1 MCKVKLK
8 ATKRL
13 IMKKLVI
20 PVALVSTMVLSGC
33 SSMNPFNDSRLVKVD
48 RYDQEDAFR
57 IPKYMSDSQ
66 PDNIGVGAGRS
77 DDYNT
82 AVEMAKHQATVD
94 LCRKLELETRSK
106 TRTTATQNAKGG
118 RSLTALTGT
127 IVSETACKAVVRN
140 PIEVEKDVFQ
150 KGYEFHAF
158 MKIESDSV
166 EAPLDN
172 QFTNGDQSVA
182 NQLSVD

>member
-1 MCKVKLK
+1 MKEE
-8 ATKRL
+8 AQ
-13 IMKKLVI
+13 MKKAIL
-20 PVALVSTMVLSGC
+20 PVAIAASALLLSGC
-33 SSMNPFNDSRLVKVD
+33 ASMNPWNDSRLVKVD
-48 RYDQEDAFR
+48 RFDNEDQFR
-57 IPKYMSDSQ
+57 IPKYMTNSQ
-66 PDNIGVGAGRS
+66 PDNIGIGAGRS

-94 LCRKLELETRSK
+94 LCRKLELDASSR

-127 IVSETACKAVVRN
+127 IVSETKCSAIVRN
-140 PIEVEKDVFQ
+140 PLELEKDVFQ

-158 MKIESDSV
+158 MMIESNSV

-172 QFTNGDQSVA
+172 QFTTGDQSVA
-182 NQLSVD
+182 DQLSVD